1 MTTQTSKTPL
11 RTLEAIHQQNLVKFT
26 QQLASARFWH
36 VKQKGNDNPIALFDR
51 EAQLYYPPLAEF
63 SAFLKKHPFLYLRKN
78 GDNKNLATL
87 HTATR
92 LLWNNETTNDT
103 YKIEDGKKVVAEG
116 QWAGL
121 KGWQLPSKDQL
132 YAFVTADNNPHQKD
146 DDQGIALF
154 HYNLTLIDGEI
165 SSCWLI
171 ADGCFNTKD
180 WEDPIKNVRD
190 AHFHK
195 YGDDDSYSCIVDI
208 CPDHFVDTMISVLR
222 SVDNFPSVFGSYLFA
237 CHSFWASHSDTE
249 ILDDLINHGWQ
260 LSAPSGEIFAADCS
274 LLGFSNENLLAT
286 WQAEGLTFE
295 AEGSEARLDP
305 NVFALENLLS
315 SLDFTPCRLPK
326 LDKGQIGDPNKGLW
340 ELSNERPAFLAQW
353 GLVARDPIQDVRR
366 QAVAID
372 FGTSSTVVA
381 MDTRSGQRELLRI
394 GVQDFYQAVQ
404 AKDFENPT
412 VLECV
417 DFTSFWTAWTEK
429 AYRPRLNWDWMRA
442 AHEAQINF
450 RDNQGD
456 TEILASI
463 LPRLKQW
470 ALRSEQRRVRITD
483 RKGREIE
490 LPAHS
495 ERNPVRGQPLKINQN
510 DPFDPIELYA
520 WYLGMAINHRER
532 GLFLKYYLSFPVKY
546 PREVKERILA
556 SFRRGL
562 QRSLPQTLI
571 DNHPQVLNEFE
582 VNDLASEP
590 AAYAAAA
597 LAHFD
602 VKPTDEGVPYAV
614 FDFGGGTT
622 DFDFGFLRRATDDE
636 DDQGYEQVFEHLAS
650 GGDNFLGG
658 ENLLEHLVYQTFC
671 QNLEELRKHKIQ
683 FTQPLDA
690 QPFSGSEAFLTK
702 TQAAQTNT
710 VMLAAK
716 LRPFLED
723 NSNQFQTPLKMSFID
738 VNGQKV
744 ANCNIAV
751 QTEALEALLK
761 QRVFRGGEAFLA
773 ELATVNAEFPQG
785 APIHVLLAGNGSR
798 SRYVTAFF
806 EESHLN
812 EALTKAFGE
821 GNPVPEIIVH
831 PPLPMDEKNP
841 HAPTAKTGVALGLL
855 RVSPGKN
862 ILLKNHI
869 HAQHEG
875 QAPFAWFVGRMR
887 RGQLEPKLSPRSSY
901 DSWHEIGRLQEGVFY
916 LSATNSPRA
925 QTGMTEGDPELK
937 LQRLDFPAAPAG
949 ARLFAKA
956 TAPSVI
962 NLAAVSEES
971 DLKQDNLM
979 GVQKLDLNAL

>member
-11 RTLEAIHQQNLVKFT
+11 QTLEAIYQQNLAKFT

-36 VKQKGNDNPIALFDR
+36 VIPKPTPKKEGDATPTEPPKPIALFDR

-78 GDNKNLATL
+78 GNNQNLATL

-92 LLWNNETTNDT
+92 LLWNNETSNNYYHVTNCQ
-103 YKIEDGKKVVAEG
+103 KIVTEG

-121 KGWQLPSKDQL
+121 KGWQLPSVEQL
-132 YAFVTADNNPHQKD
+132 KAFAMVDNNPHRKGQKYRLT
-146 DDQGIALF
+146 IANGSECHDWF
-154 HYNLTLIDGEI
+154 TTSGRCYIDEGYWYI
-165 SSCWLI
+165 YQDNGYIFALNPLWQSRS
-171 ADGCFNTKD
+171 
-180 WEDPIKNVRD
+180 D
-190 AHFHK
+190 A
-195 YGDDDSYSCIVDI
+195 
-208 CPDHFVDTMISVLR
+208 
-222 SVDNFPSVFGSYLFA
+222 
-237 CHSFWASHSDTE
+237 E
-249 ILDDLINHGWQ
+249 ILLDLITRGWS
-260 LSAPSGEIFAADCS
+260 LAAPNESEVFPKPDTRWQGFA
-274 LLGFSNENLLAT
+274 EEKLLAT
-286 WQAEGLTFE
+286 WQAEGLTFQ

-305 NVFALENLLS
+305 SVFALKNWLT

-326 LDKGQIGDPNKGLW
+326 LDKGQISDPNKGLW
-340 ELSNERPAFLAQW
+340 ELSKERPEFLAQW
-353 GLVARDPIQDVRR
+353 GLVARDPMQDVRR

-417 DFTSFWTAWTEK
+417 DFDAFWAAWTDS

-442 AHEAQINF
+442 AHEAQTNF

-470 ALRSEQRRVRITD
+470 ALRSEQRRVRMTD

-546 PREVKERILA
+546 PRDVKERILA

-562 QRSLPQTLI
+562 QRSLPQSLI
-571 DNHPQVLNEFE
+571 ESHPQVLNEFE

-622 DFDFGFLRRATDDE
+622 DFDFGFLRWATDDE

-690 QPFSGSEAFLTK
+690 QPFSGSEAFLAK

-744 ANCNIAV
+744 ANCNITV

-812 EALTKAFGE
+812 EALTTAFGE

-937 LQRLDFPAAPAG
+937 LHRLDFPAAPAG

>member
-11 RTLEAIHQQNLVKFT
+11 QTLEAIYQQNLAKFT

-36 VKQKGNDNPIALFDR
+36 VIPKPAPKKEDDATSTEPPKPIALFDR
-51 EAQLYYPPLAEF
+51 EAQLYYPLQPLQAEPTE
-63 SAFLKKHPFLYLRKN
+63 FLKKHPFLYLRKN

-87 HTATR
+87 HTETR
-92 LLWNNETTNDT
+92 LLWNNETSNTEYNLTNGQ
-103 YKIEDGKKVVAEG
+103 KIVAEG

-121 KGWQLPSKDQL
+121 KGWQLPTTNELRSF
-132 YAFVTADNNPHQKD
+132 ATASNNPQRR
-146 DDQGIALF
+146 GGNYRLAM
-154 HYNLTLIDGEI
+154 I
-165 SSCWLI
+165 SS
-171 ADGCFNTKD
+171 
-180 WEDPIKNVRD
+180 
-190 AHFHK
+190 
-195 YGDDDSYSCIVDI
+195 
-208 CPDHFVDTMISVLR
+208 PDHDTCYWLTTSGRYDIDEGYWKTESSSNGCIFSLNPLWQSR
-222 SVDNFPSVFGSYLFA
+222 SEP
-237 CHSFWASHSDTE
+237 E
-249 ILDDLINHGWQ
+249 ILLDLLTRGWC
-260 LSAPSGEIFAADCS
+260 LVAPSDSDVFPKPDTRWQ
-274 LLGFSNENLLAT
+274 GFSAEKLLAT

-305 NVFALENLLS
+305 NFALENLLS

-326 LDKGQIGDPNKGLW
+326 LDKGQIRDPNKGLW
-340 ELSNERPAFLAQW
+340 ELSNERPEFLAQW
-353 GLVARDPIQDVRR
+353 GLVARDPMQDVRR

-417 DFTSFWTAWTEK
+417 DFDAFWAAWTDS

-442 AHEAQINF
+442 AHEAQTNF

-546 PREVKERILA
+546 PRDVKERILA

-562 QRSLPQTLI
+562 QRSLPQSLI
-571 DNHPQVLNEFE
+571 ESHPQVLNEFE

-622 DFDFGFLRRATDDE
+622 DFDFGFLRWATDDE
-636 DDQGYEQVFEHLAS
+636 YVQEYEQVFEHLAS

-658 ENLLEHLVYQTFC
+658 ENLLEHLVYKTFC

-690 QPFSGSEAFLTK
+690 QPFSGSEAFLAK

-821 GNPVPEIIVH
+821 GKPVPEIVVH

-869 HAQHEG
+869 HAQYEG
-875 QAPFAWFVGRMR
+875 QGPFAWFVGRMR
-887 RGQLEPKLSPRSSY
+887 RGQLELKLLPRSSY

-937 LQRLDFPAAPAG
+937 VQRLDFPAAPAG

-971 DLKQDNLM
+971 DLKQDYLM

>member
-11 RTLEAIHQQNLVKFT
+11 QTLEAIHQQNLAKFT

-36 VKQKGNDNPIALFDR
+36 VKQKGNENPIALFDR

-92 LLWNNETTNDT
+92 LLWNNETSNTAYNLTNGQ
-103 YKIEDGKKVVAEG
+103 KIVKEG

-121 KGWQLPSKDQL
+121 KGWQLPSIENLKRF
-132 YAFVTADNNPHQKD
+132 AMASNNPYQTGQRYRLNLISGGNYD
-146 DDQGIALF
+146 DWLCGNGKYDIDENSWSLSQSANGYIFAL
-154 HYNLTLIDGEI
+154 NPLWQ
-165 SSCWLI
+165 SRS
-171 ADGCFNTKD
+171 
-180 WEDPIKNVRD
+180 D
-190 AHFHK
+190 A
-195 YGDDDSYSCIVDI
+195 
-208 CPDHFVDTMISVLR
+208 
-222 SVDNFPSVFGSYLFA
+222 
-237 CHSFWASHSDTE
+237 E
-249 ILDDLINHGWQ
+249 ILLDLLTRGWC
-260 LSAPSGEIFAADCS
+260 LVAPSDSDVFPKPDTRWQ
-274 LLGFSNENLLAT
+274 GFSAEKLLAT

-326 LDKGQIGDPNKGLW
+326 LDKGQISDPNKGLW
-340 ELSNERPAFLAQW
+340 ELGKERPEFLAQW
-353 GLVARDPIQDVRR
+353 GLVARDPMQDVRR

-404 AKDFENPT
+404 ATDFENPT

-442 AHEAQINF
+442 AHEAQTNF

-470 ALRSEQRRVRITD
+470 ALRSEQRRVRMTD

-546 PREVKERILA
+546 PRDVKERILA

-562 QRSLPQTLI
+562 QRSLPQSLI
-571 DNHPQVLNEFE
+571 ESHPQVLNEFE
-582 VNDLASEP
+582 VNELASEP

-622 DFDFGFLRRATDDE
+622 DFDFGFLRWATDDE

-658 ENLLEHLVYQTFC
+658 ENLLEHLVYKTFC

-690 QPFSGSEAFLTK
+690 QPFSGSEAFLAK

-716 LRPFLED
+716 LRPFLEKSD
-723 NSNQFQTPLKMSFID
+723 ADSEKGDRNSDELKEKLSFID
-738 VNGQKV
+738 VNGKKV
-744 ANCNIAV
+744 SNCEIKIN
-751 QTEALEALLK
+751 TDSLDELLE

-773 ELATVNAEFPQG
+773 ELAAVSAEFPHG

-798 SRYVTAFF
+798 SRHVKAFF
-806 EESHLN
+806 AKENLGS
-812 EALTKAFGE
+812 ALKKAFGE
-821 GNPVPEIIVH
+821 SKKVPEIIVH
-831 PPLPMDEKNP
+831 EPLPMDEKNP

-869 HAQHEG
+869 HAQYEG
-875 QAPFAWFVGRMR
+875 QGPFAWFVGRMR
-887 RGQLEPKLSPRSSY
+887 RGQLELKLLPRSSY

-937 LQRLDFPAAPAG
+937 VQRLDFPAAPAG

-971 DLKQDNLM
+971 DLKQDYLM